1 MRDRPL
7 RMVPN
12 CNGRR
17 HSELTTQVDC
27 QRGCINHLAVDP
39 ELRGAGVGRLPMER
53 AEQRLDQVECLV
65 HGPHVVCC
73 RLPDTTPEPLRID
86 RTELLDE
93 DPRRISRDRDHRTE
107 RSRTCTPRRRR
118 YENHRPRE
126 YRVSLRDHAEALTLL
141 LVSDTLRDTRSAE
154 ANSAARIAADRLRPV
169 ASRIRS
175 ALGVIVESN
184 RDRLCHDSNITECD
198 TNHKRSNDPFT

>member
-17 HSELTTQVDC
+17 HSKLTTQVDC

-39 ELRGAGVGRLPMER
+39 ELRSAGVGRLLMEH
-53 AEQRLDQVECLV
+53 AEQ
-65 HGPHVVCC
+65 
-73 RLPDTTPEPLRID
+73 RID

-126 YRVSLRDHAEALTLL
+126 HRVSLHDHAEALTLL

-154 ANSAARIAADRLRPV
+154 ATSAARIAAD
-169 ASRIRS
+169 
-175 ALGVIVESN
+175 
-184 RDRLCHDSNITECD
+184 
-198 TNHKRSNDPFT
+198 